1 LAVLLL
7 ALPPALYLL
16 AALIGSLVPVNRGW
30 EEPANGVTIYLA
42 SNGVHVDILMP
53 VEAEGLDWAP
63 LLPKSDV
70 AQASD
75 DMKWVAFGTGERAIY
90 LETPTW
96 SDLRVPTAARALTRG
111 ERILHVSWA
120 ADPSYAVR
128 EIRLRPQEYR
138 RLWAAIR
145 ASFRD
150 ARPKRIEHKGYGR
163 TDAFYEGIGHAS
175 AFDTC
180 NQWVASRLRLAGIE
194 TSLWTPFAQGV
205 AWRYRRVRQ
214 ST

>member
-1 LAVLLL
+1 
-7 ALPPALYLL
+7 
-16 AALIGSLVPVNRGW
+16 
-30 EEPANGVTIYLA
+30 
-42 SNGVHVDILMP
+42 
-53 VEAEGLDWAP
+53 
-63 LLPKSDV
+63 
-70 AQASD
+70 
-75 DMKWVAFGTGERAIY
+75 MKWVAFGTGERAIY

-145 ASFRD
+145 ASFRN

-180 NQWVASRLRLAGIE
+180 NQWVASRLRLAGVE

-205 AWRYRRVRQ
+205 AWRYRRVPQ